1 MIRREQLTEVGSTL
15 KTHGVKGEISL
26 LLDDDL
32 APDDLRCFIF
42 EIDGLFV
49 PFFAETTRPRGGDSW
64 LVKFDGINSERD
76 AESLCRHSIY
86 ALSDELPGYEE
97 DPDGVNL
104 YDLVGFTLL
113 NDDDSTVGTIDDI
126 DDSTANILLLVTDA
140 AGNTIYVPFVEDLI
154 TALDIDNCSITMNI
168 PNGII
173 NLN

>member
-42 EIDGLFV
+42 ELDGLFV
-49 PFFAETTRPRGGDSW
+49 PFFAESFRPRGGESW
-64 LVKFDGINSERD
+64 LVKFDGVNSERD
-76 AESLCRHSIY
+76 AEFLCRHSIF
-86 ALSDELPGYEE
+86 ALSDELPGY
-97 DPDGVNL
+97 DPDPEGVNL
-104 YDLVGFTLL
+104 FDLIGFKLL
-113 NDDDSTVGTIDDI
+113 NDDNSTVGTIDDI

-140 AGNTIYVPFVEDLI
+140 DGNTIYVPFVEDLI
-154 TALDIDNCSITMNI
+154 TALDINSRSISMNI
-168 PNGII
+168 PDGII